1 MPFIIDLEVEIN
13 ASLDTVWEVITDVA
27 RYSEWNKFTV
37 ECKSTLKPGDPI
49 TMKVMLFSKP
59 QPQTETIFTHVPK
72 QSMSY
77 GLDGGALK
85 AIVSNRIHTVKAL
98 SPNRTQY
105 RSHFELSGWMMPL
118 VRALMRSRLE
128 IGFRNMTDGIKMQS
142 EKLQKAQ
149 K

>member
-1 MPFIIDLEVEIN
+1 MAFIIDYDLEIN
-13 ASLDTVWEVITDVA
+13 APLDTVWEVITDVA

-37 ECKSTLKPGDPI
+37 ACKSTLKPGDPI
-49 TMKVMLFSKP
+49 VMKVVLFGKP

-85 AIVSNRIHTVKAL
+85 AIVSNRIHTVVAL
-98 SPNRTQY
+98 GPNRTHY

-118 VRALMRSRLE
+118 VRALMKSRLQH
-128 IGFRNMTDGIKMQS
+128 GFRVMTDGIKARA
-142 EKLQKAQ
+142 EKLQKARA
-149 K
+149 